1 MNGTGH
7 DASIGGKVHPASRE
21 ILPED
26 PMEMTGYQVSGDPR
40 LMLRLLV
47 EEYAR
52 IGWDTEA
59 IMRLARD
66 PNYRG
71 FYGLLQLYGEDS
83 LRNHIAEILSRTG
96 VIRVKTFEKEREP
109 ECLVQ
114 LNTDYHK

>member
-1 MNGTGH
+1 MTYVPL
-7 DASIGGKVHPASRE
+7 AAPKVHPASRE
-21 ILPED
+21 VLPDD
-26 PMEMTGYQVSGDPR
+26 PLEMTGFQVSGDPR

-71 FYGLLQLYGEDS
+71 FHGLLQRYGEEA
-83 LRNHIAEILSRTG
+83 LRDQIAEILLRTG
-96 VIRVKTFEKEREP
+96 VIRTTTCEKEPEP
-109 ECLVQ
+109 AGLVR
-114 LNTDYHK
+114 LKADFNE